1 MYPIWTRTDRRIWSE
16 HIGEMSMNKAIGS
29 RVNLKDTSDPDVA
42 EFRSYINDLWDT
54 ENFRRLDKFEQHHRT
69 SRLQHSLNVSYYSFR
84 IAKKI
89 GADPR
94 MAARAGL
101 LHDLYWYDWHH
112 KKTPQLHAFLHPRL
126 AVKNA
131 ARLSNISDR
140 EADAILKHMWPLYPG
155 MPKYKESYAVTLAD
169 KYAAALEVATQWG
182 KHIGELSG
190 KKARKSYNKVR
201 SVFKK

>member
-1 MYPIWTRTDRRIWSE
+1 MDR
-16 HIGEMSMNKAIGS
+16 AIGS
-29 RVNLKDTSDPDVA
+29 KVNLRNMSNPDVA
-42 EFRSYINDLWDT
+42 EFRSYIDDLWET
-54 ENFRRLDKFEQHHRT
+54 EDFRRLDRFEQHHKT
-69 SRLQHSLNVSYYSFR
+69 SRLQHSLNVSYYSYI

-94 MAARAGL
+94 MSARAGL
-101 LHDLYWYDWHH
+101 LHDLYWYDWHT

-131 ARLSNISDR
+131 SRLSRISDR

-169 KYAAALEVATQWG
+169 KYAATLEVATQWSR
-182 KHIGELSG
+182 HFGEVS
-190 KKARKSYNKVR
+190 VR
-201 SVFKK
+201 SAKKTYTKMKKVLKK

>member
-1 MYPIWTRTDRRIWSE
+1 
-16 HIGEMSMNKAIGS
+16 MNRAIGS
-29 RVNLKDTSDPDVA
+29 KANLRDLSNPEVV
-42 EFRSYINDLWDT
+42 EFRSYIEDIWNSDT
-54 ENFRRLDKFEQHHRT
+54 VKKLDRFEQHHKT
-69 SRLQHSLNVSYYSFR
+69 SRLQHSLNVSYYSFK

-94 MAARAGL
+94 LSARAGL
-101 LHDLYWYDWHH
+101 LHDLYWYDWHT

-131 ARLSNISDR
+131 ARLSKISDR

-169 KYAAALEVATQWG
+169 KYAATLEVATQWSKTIG
-182 KHIGELSG
+182 KVSG
-190 KKARKSYNKVR
+190 RTARKSFTRFK
-201 SVFKK
+201 SVFRK